1 MIKNKLL
8 IRQLKKANI
17 SNSGHICPENF
28 DKLLALVETAYEDMD
43 NNVYRLERTLE
54 VSLSELKS
62 LNSNLENKIEIEVEK
77 NRKKDEKIF
86 LQSKAASM
94 GDMIANIAHQWR
106 QPLSAISTTAT
117 SMQLQLELKLAREEE
132 VMDSFNHIIEYTSFL
147 SQTIDD
153 FRGFLKMDE
162 EAERF
167 DIRNVFAKTKNI
179 IKSVYKQNDIE
190 IIYTKPSFNL
200 EVNGMPNAL
209 AQVFLNILNNSKDA
223 FTSHEI
229 KEKKV
234 FVDFDR
240 EDDNYVIYI
249 KDNALGIKEDII
261 NKIFDPYFTTKHQS
275 QGTGI
280 GLHMS
285 KNIVEKSF
293 GGQISAFNCE
303 IKYKQN
309 YYKGAC
315 FKIEIPMCM
324 DEEISPTY
332 VI

>member
-77 NRKKDEKIF
+77 NRKKDEKLF
-86 LQSKAASM
+86 NQSRSASM
-94 GDMIANIAHQWR
+94 GEMIANIAHQWR

-117 SMQLQLELKLAREEE
+117 SMLLQLELGIAKNDEVRESY
-132 VMDSFNHIIEYTSFL
+132 DHIIEYTSFL

-153 FRGFLKMDE
+153 FRGFLNVDE
-162 EAERF
+162 EADAFEIKTII
-167 DIRNVFAKTKNI
+167 DKTKNI
-179 IKSVYKQNDIE
+179 IKSVYTQNHIT
-190 IIYTKPSFNL
+190 IIYEKPEGDFT
-200 EVNGMPNAL
+200 VKGMPNAL

-223 FTSHEI
+223 FITHNVED
-229 KEKKV
+229 KKV
-234 FVDFDR
+234 FINL
-240 EDDNYVIYI
+240 EIENGTYVIYI
-249 KDNALGIKEDII
+249 KDTALGIDEEII
-261 NKIFDPYFTTKHQS
+261 SKIFDPYFTTKHQS

-285 KNIVEKSF
+285 RNIIERTFDGSIDVSNVKF
-293 GGQISAFNCE
+293 DYDDVTYQ
-303 IKYKQN
+303 
-309 YYKGAC
+309 GAC
-315 FKIEIPMCM
+315 FKISIPLLI
-324 DEEISPTY
+324 EEL
-332 VI
+332 